1 MYPTLE
7 INLKKIEE
15 NISYVKELCS
25 ESDVSITGVI
35 KGCFGLEQVAQQ
47 FLKQGINSL
56 GSSRMSQLKQMK
68 SLGES
73 CETMLL
79 RLPMLCEVEDVVSY
93 CDISLNSELAVL
105 EALNETSQKLGK
117 KHQVILMYDLGDLRE
132 GVWLSE
138 ELVTLAN
145 AVESLDGLHLLGI
158 GTNLSCY
165 GSVKP
170 TIKNM
175 KRLIRMTELV
185 EVSIGR
191 SLEII
196 SGGATSTLPLIKD
209 YKLPKRINHIRCG
222 EGILL
227 GKDLG
232 EYYDCPL
239 PLHTDTF
246 ILKAQIIEIK
256 EKPSHPIGKLVVDA
270 FGNHPVYDD
279 RGVRK
284 RAILAVGKQDFGSH
298 EKLISV
304 DNKIQIIGS
313 SSDHLIVDMTDAS
326 NYQVGDIIPFTM
338 YYQPML
344 HLSLSTDVFK
354 SFVL

>member
-1 MYPTLE
+1 MYPKLE
-7 INLKKIEE
+7 INLKKIRE
-15 NISYVKELCS
+15 NISYVKKLCS
-25 ESDVSITGVI
+25 ESGVSITGVI
-35 KGCFGLEQVAQQ
+35 KGCSGSEQVAQQ
-47 FLKQGINSL
+47 FLEQGINSL
-56 GSSRMSQLKQMK
+56 GSSRIEQMK
-68 SLGES
+68 HIKSLEKS

-79 RLPMLCEVEDVVSY
+79 RLPMLCEIEDVVSC
-93 CDISLNSELAVL
+93 CDISLNSERVVL
-105 EALNETSQKLGK
+105 EALNEASKRLGK

-132 GVWLSE
+132 GVWLPD
-138 ELVTLAN
+138 ELVTLSN
-145 AVESLDGLHLLGI
+145 AVESMDGLHLLGI
-158 GTNLSCY
+158 GANLSCY

-175 KRLIRMTELV
+175 KRLISVTELV

-209 YKLPKRINHIRCG
+209 NKLPKRINHLRCG
-222 EGILL
+222 EGIIL

-232 EYYDCPL
+232 EYYDCQI

-246 ILKAQIIEIK
+246 LLKAQIIELK
-256 EKPSHPIGKLVVDA
+256 EKPSHPYGELVVDA
-270 FGNHPVYDD
+270 FGNHPVYHD
-279 RGVRK
+279 RGIRK
-284 RAILAVGKQDFGSH
+284 RAILAIGKQDFGSH

-304 DNKIQIIGS
+304 DNRVLIIGS
-313 SSDHLIVDMTDAS
+313 SSDHLIVDVTEAS
-326 NYQVGDIIPFTM
+326 DYQVGDIISFTM

-344 HLSLSTDVFK
+344 YLSLSNDVYK

>member
-15 NISYVKELCS
+15 NISYVSKLCF
-25 ESDVSITGVI
+25 ESGVSITGVI
-35 KGCFGLEQVAQQ
+35 KGCFGSEHVAKQ

-56 GSSRMSQLKQMK
+56 GSSRMAQLKQMK
-68 SLGES
+68 SLDKS

-79 RLPMLCEVEDVVSY
+79 RLPMLCEIEDVVSH
-93 CDISLNSELAVL
+93 CDISLNSERVVL
-105 EALNETSQKLGK
+105 EALNETSMKLGK

-132 GVWLSE
+132 GVWLPE
-138 ELVTLAN
+138 ELVALAN
-145 AVESLDGLHLLGI
+145 AVELMEGLHLLGI

-170 TIKNM
+170 TIKNL

-185 EVSIGR
+185 ETSIDR
-191 SLEII
+191 TLEII

-209 YKLPKRINHIRCG
+209 KSLPDRINHLRCG

-246 ILKAQIIEIK
+246 LLKAQIVEIK
-256 EKPSHPIGKLVVDA
+256 DKPSHPIGELVVDA

-284 RAILAVGKQDFGSH
+284 RAILAIGKQDFGSH
-298 EKLISV
+298 DKLIAV
-304 DNKIQIIGS
+304 DNSIQVIGS
-313 SSDHLIVDMTDAS
+313 SSDHLIVDITES
-326 NYQVGDIIPFTM
+326 SIYQVGDIISFMM

-344 HLSLSTDVFK
+344 YLSLSSDVYK
-354 SFVL
+354 SYVL